1 MIAIIYTSHVKF
13 YTAQK
18 YFSCRY
24 VRSTVVRST
33 VEAIIRYD
41 QIELIKKKYFAI

>member
-24 VRSTVVRST
+24 VRSTV
-33 VEAIIRYD
+33 EAIIRYD